1 MDASHQRTAVEIQ
14 LTGVEKRFG
23 AVRALRGVDLH
34 LRGGEIHA
42 LVGQNGAGK
51 STLIRVLTGALR
63 GDAGVI
69 SLDGEIVHF
78 PSPAQASAAGIAVVH
93 QEPQLFPDL
102 SVADNILVAHPSDRH
117 IGPLRFRDRARSRAR
132 ARALL
137 RELGIELDPRQPTAG
152 LAPTEWK
159 LIEVARALSGY
170 ARALVLDEPTAALDP
185 VGARRVLDLLRRLR
199 ERGVAVLLVTHRLDE
214 VLSTAERVTALR
226 EGSVTATLP
235 TSELEMQRLVHLV
248 AGEGFAAPA
257 VDRRRTSRAAGT
269 GPAGRDQT
277 TLIAS
282 EPHPT
287 QAANEE
293 TFEVRAG
300 EIVVLTGILGS
311 GAAAFGRS
319 LAGDGRSDYGKV
331 SVDGARLR
339 SGRRSEAAKRGVGL
353 LPERR
358 LRDGI
363 VPGLS
368 IERNIALGSID
379 AVSRPWAL
387 SRGMVRAQAEDLIR
401 ALGIQPADPRTPVE
415 NLSGGNQ
422 QKVLVAR
429 WLASGARVLVAEEPT
444 HGLDIGAKSEISTLL
459 RRFADDGSCVVVVSL
474 DVAEY
479 LGLPDRVSVFR
490 GGRLVADMPGDTPE
504 PEITAAAV
512 GMGGEAG

>member
-1 MDASHQRTAVEIQ
+1 MDASHQRTAVDIQ

-34 LRGGEIHA
+34 LQSGEVHA

-51 STLIRVLTGALR
+51 STLIRILTGAVR
-63 GDAGVI
+63 GDAGTI
-69 SLDGEIVHF
+69 SLDGEIVNF
-78 PSPAQASAAGIAVVH
+78 PSPAEASAAGIAVVH

-102 SVADNILVAHPSDRH
+102 SVTENILTAHPSNRH
-117 IGPLRFRDRARSRAR
+117 IGPLRIRDRARSRAR
-132 ARALL
+132 ARELL
-137 RELGIELDPRQPTAG
+137 GELGIDLDPRRPTAG

-185 VGARRVLDLLRRLR
+185 GGARRVLDLLRRLR

-226 EGSVTATLP
+226 DGSVTATLP
-235 TSELEMQRLVHLV
+235 TNELEMQRLVSLV
-248 AGEGFAAPA
+248 AGDDVAAPA
-257 VDRRRTSRAAGT
+257 EDARSGSRAAGT
-269 GPAGRDQT
+269 GTGASRQK

-282 EPHPT
+282 EPVPT
-287 QAANEE
+287 PVADEGS
-293 TFEVRAG
+293 FEVRTG

-319 LAGDGRSDYGKV
+319 LAGDGRQGYGTV
-331 SVDGARLR
+331 TVDGARLR
-339 SGRRSEAAKRGVGL
+339 SGHRSEAAARGVGL

-363 VPGLS
+363 VPALS
-368 IERNIALGSID
+368 IERNIALGSVG
-379 AVSRPWAL
+379 AVSRPWAM
-387 SRGMVRAQAEDLIR
+387 SRRRVRAQAEDLIR
-401 ALGIQPADPRTPVE
+401 ALGIRPADPRTPVE

-444 HGLDIGAKSEISTLL
+444 HGLDVGAKSEISTLL

-490 GGRLVADMPGDTPE
+490 GGRLVADLPGNTPE

-512 GMGGEAG
+512 GMGGETA